1 MATMAVAAFLG
12 GAAFL
17 LYVLFGY
24 PLLLGL
30 LSGRERRPVRKGPAQ
45 KSVSV
50 LLPVR
55 NGEAWICKKL
65 ESILALEY
73 PRELIEILVISNGS
87 TDGTDSVVEEFA
99 GRGVRLLRLEEGSKA
114 KALNLAIRQA
124 VGEILFFTDVRQEL
138 EPASLAHL
146 VSCFADPEVG
156 VASGELVIR
165 EGESRE
171 ESNVGLY
178 WRYEKFIRRRLSC
191 LDSVFGATGCIYA
204 MRRELA
210 VPLPENSLL
219 DDMYLP
225 LAAFFR
231 GYRVIFEE
239 RARAFDYPTALA
251 SEFRRKVRTLAGNYQ
266 ILRAYPGLLG
276 TGNRMWIHYVSH
288 KFARLLLPFA
298 LLLVA
303 VSSFGLPGVWAPLAV
318 GSQALFY
325 GIALADPWVRETS
338 VFKRI
343 SSPIRTFTVLMA
355 ATGCAVSILFVPANR
370 LWKRTEVGRARGA

>member
-1 MATMAVAAFLG
+1 MTQVALAVFLG
-12 GAAFL
+12 SAAFL

-24 PLLLGL
+24 PLLLAL
-30 LSGRERRPVRKGPAQ
+30 MTRRERRPVRKGTEQ
-45 KSVSV
+45 KTVSV
-50 LLPVR
+50 ILPVR
-55 NGEAWICKKL
+55 NGAAWIRRKL

-73 PRELIEILVISNGS
+73 PREKTEVLVVSNGS
-87 TDGTDSVVEEFA
+87 ADGTEALVEEYA
-99 GRGVRLLRLEEGSKA
+99 GRGVRLLRLEEGNKA
-114 KALNLAIRQA
+114 KALNLAIGQA
-124 VGEILFFTDVRQEL
+124 AGEILFFTDVRQEL
-138 EPASLAHL
+138 EPGSLGRL

-178 WRYEKFIRRRLSC
+178 WRYEKFIRRRLSR

-204 MRRELA
+204 MRRSLA
-210 VPLPENSLL
+210 VPLPEDCLL

-251 SEFRRKVRTLAGNYQ
+251 SEFRRKIRTLAGNYQ
-266 ILRAYPGLLG
+266 ILRAYPGLLRRS
-276 TGNRMWIHYVSH
+276 NRMWMHYVSH

-298 LLLVA
+298 LLAAA
-303 VSSFGLPGVWAPLAV
+303 VSSFGLPGVWAPWAV

-325 GIALADPWVRETS
+325 GIALADPWVKES
-338 VFKRI
+338 SGLKRI
-343 SSPIRTFTVLMA
+343 TSPVRTFTVLMA
-355 ATGCAVSILFVPANR
+355 ATACAISILFVPAGR
-370 LWKRTEVGRARGA
+370 LWKPTEVRRARGA

>member
-1 MATMAVAAFLG
+1 MDTIAVATFLG
-12 GAAFL
+12 GAVFL

-30 LSGRERRPVRKGPAQ
+30 LSARERRPVRKGPAQ

-55 NGEAWICKKL
+55 NGEPWIRKKL
-65 ESILALEY
+65 ESILALDY
-73 PRELIEILVISNGS
+73 PREQVEILVVSNGS
-87 TDGTDSVVEEFA
+87 TDGTDSIVEEFA
-99 GRGVRLLRLEEGSKA
+99 GRGVRLLRLEEGNKA

-124 VGEILFFTDVRQEL
+124 SGEILFFTDVRQEL
-138 EPASLAHL
+138 EPGSLSHL

-165 EGESRE
+165 EGETKE

-178 WRYEKFIRRRLSC
+178 WRYEKFIRRRLSR

-204 MRRELA
+204 MRRDLA
-210 VPLPENSLL
+210 MPLPEDSLL

-231 GYRVIFEE
+231 GFRVIFEE
-239 RARAFDYPTALA
+239 HARAFDYPTALA

-266 ILRAYPGLLG
+266 ILRAYPQLLG
-276 TGNRMWIHYVSH
+276 VGNRMWIHYVSH

-298 LLLVA
+298 LGLVA

-318 GSQALFY
+318 GSQAVFY
-325 GIALADPWVRETS
+325 GIALADPWVKESS
-338 VFKRI
+338 VLKRV

-355 ATGCAVSILFVPANR
+355 ATGCAVLILFVPAGR
-370 LWKRTEVGRARGA
+370 LWKQTEVGRARGA